1 VVILRYVY
9 LLVMAVWLGGMLIV
23 GAVVAPALFQ
33 TLQAVA
39 PADGRAFAG
48 EAFKAIL
55 SRFHL
60 VAYGCGTVAAAALVA
75 MALLGPRPRHFGVRV
90 TIVLAMLG
98 IALYSGLRVLA
109 EIDGIQALVG
119 TLPSRLPVADPR
131 RVRFDALHLLATRL
145 MMVNIVGALSLLWW
159 DATD

>member
-1 VVILRYVY
+1 MRILRYVY
-9 LLVMAVWLGGMLIV
+9 LLVMAVWLGGMVAV

-39 PADGRAFAG
+39 PADGRALAG

-60 VAYGCGTVAAAALVA
+60 VAYGCGAVAAAALVA

-90 TIVLAMLG
+90 AIVLAMLG
-98 IALYSGLRVLA
+98 IALYSGLRILT
-109 EIDGIQALVG
+109 EIDGIQAIVG
-119 TLPSRLPVADPR
+119 TLPSRLPAADPR
-131 RVRFDALHLLATRL
+131 RVRFDALHQFATRL
-145 MMVNIVGALSLLWW
+145 MMVNIVGALGLLWW

>member
-1 VVILRYVY
+1 MVILRYAY
-9 LLVMAVWLGGMLIV
+9 LLAMAVWLGGMLIV
-23 GAVVAPALFQ
+23 GAVVAPSLFQ

-39 PADGRAFAG
+39 PGEGRAFAG

-60 VAYGCGTVAAAALVA
+60 VAYGCGAVAAAALVA
-75 MALLGPRPRHFGVRV
+75 MALLGPRPRHFGVRLTV
-90 TIVLAMLG
+90 VLAMLG

-109 EIDGIQALVG
+109 EIDSIQALVG
-119 TLPSRLPVADPR
+119 TLPSRLPVGDLR

-145 MMVNIVGALSLLWW
+145 MMVNIVGALGLLWW
-159 DATD
+159 DAAD